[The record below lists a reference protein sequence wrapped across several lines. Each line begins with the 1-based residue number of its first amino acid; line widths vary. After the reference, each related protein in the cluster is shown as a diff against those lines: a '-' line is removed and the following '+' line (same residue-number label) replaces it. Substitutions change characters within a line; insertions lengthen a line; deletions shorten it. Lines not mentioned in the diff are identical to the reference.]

1 VTARLLDGRALANG
15 ILESLGERVDRLRK
29 SRGAPH
35 LAFVMIGDSPP
46 ARVYAGRLEK
56 LGARVGIDVVRR
68 QLLPHVS
75 LPDLLSSV
83 SALDDDSSIDGIL
96 VQMPLPLDLQGSD
109 LSDAL
114 SYRKDVDGITV
125 LNAGHLYLGVPGH
138 YPPTAVA
145 MVELLHQSGVEVSG
159 STAVV
164 VGRSNVVGHP
174 VAELLLHLDATVI
187 VTHRQSRE
195 LAAFT
200 RQADILM
207 VGAGEPHLITGD
219 MVKPG
224 AVIIDAGINVLDDR
238 VVGDVDEAGVADRA
252 AALTPVPGGVGPV
265 TNAILLR
272 HVTDSAEATVD

>member
-1 VTARLLDGRALANG
+1 
-15 ILESLGERVDRLRK
+15 
-29 SRGAPH
+29 
-35 LAFVMIGDSPP
+35 
-46 ARVYAGRLEK
+46 
-56 LGARVGIDVVRR
+56 
-68 QLLPHVS
+68 
-75 LPDLLSSV
+75 
-83 SALDDDSSIDGIL
+83 
-96 VQMPLPLDLQGSD
+96 
-109 LSDAL
+109 
-114 SYRKDVDGITV
+114 
-125 LNAGHLYLGVPGH
+125 
-138 YPPTAVA
+138 
-145 MVELLHQSGVEVSG
+145 
-159 STAVV
+159 VV

>member
-1 VTARLLDGRALANG
+1 MTARLLDGRVLADG
-15 ILESLGERVDRLRK
+15 ILESVATRVARLVERRPSPR
-29 SRGAPH
+29 

-56 LGARVGIDVVRR
+56 LGSRAGIQVTRRMLSADVSRE
-68 QLLPHVS
+68 
-75 LPDLLSSV
+75 DLFDTVAHLNR
-83 SALDDDSSIDGIL
+83 DGTIDGIL

-109 LSDAL
+109 LSRVL

-145 MVELLHQSGVEVSG
+145 MTELLHQSGREIAG

-174 VAELLLHLDATVI
+174 VAELLLHADATVI
-187 VTHRQSRE
+187 VTHRQTRD
-195 LAAFT
+195 LGAFT

-207 VGAGEPHLITGD
+207 VGAGEPHLITGG
-219 MVKPG
+219 MVKEG
-224 AVIIDAGINVLDDR
+224 AVVIDAGINVLDGR
-238 VVGDVDEAGVADRA
+238 VVGDVEAVGVEQVAS
-252 AALTPVPGGVGPV
+252 ALTPVPGGVGPV

-272 HVTDSAEATVD
+272 HVTDSAEASLE